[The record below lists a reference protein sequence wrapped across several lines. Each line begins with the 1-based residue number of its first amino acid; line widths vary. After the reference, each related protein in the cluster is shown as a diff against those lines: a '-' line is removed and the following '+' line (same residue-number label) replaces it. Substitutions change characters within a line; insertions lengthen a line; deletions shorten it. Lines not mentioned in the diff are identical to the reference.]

1 MNIFSDI
8 KMNVQLKVP
17 RKRKV
22 KDVIFVSIPTKKLK
36 LKLELVTDG
45 SDNENKKIDKE
56 PEDDLST
63 ILNDCDLDENIKIKQ
78 LNFIEDKNTLIIDAS
93 KSSNTATYQLSAESS
108 KVLVDNTQEQ
118 RFLKNLAKR
127 AAENSISKR
136 EIQRTLNSLFEIEL
150 DTRTEFDE
158 IEYDEI
164 KKDAYFE
171 KEMVHDKEFE
181 YDSNDEDLEEYDYQK
196 EEITWENF

>member
-1 MNIFSDI
+1 MT
-8 KMNVQLKVP
+8 MNVQLKVP

-36 LKLELVTDG
+36 LKLKLVADG
-45 SDNENKKIDKE
+45 SDNENKKIDKTF
-56 PEDDLST
+56 EDDLST
-63 ILNDCDLDENIKIKQ
+63 ILSDCDLDENIKIKQ
-78 LNFIEDKNTLIIDAS
+78 LSFIEDKNTLVIDAS

-108 KVLVDNTQEQ
+108 QVLVDNTQEQ
-118 RFLKNLAKR
+118 KFLKNLAKR
-127 AAENSISKR
+127 AAEDSISER
-136 EIQRTLNSLFEIEL
+136 EIQKTLNNLFEIDL

>member
-1 MNIFSDI
+1 MT
-8 KMNVQLKVP
+8 MNVQLKVP

-36 LKLELVTDG
+36 LKLELVADG
-45 SDNENKKIDKE
+45 SDNENKKIDKTL
-56 PEDDLST
+56 EDDLST
-63 ILNDCDLDENIKIKQ
+63 ILSDCDLDENIKIKQ
-78 LNFIEDKNTLIIDAS
+78 LSFIEDKNTLVIDAS

-108 KVLVDNTQEQ
+108 QVLVDNTQEQ
-118 RFLKNLAKR
+118 KFLKNLAKR
-127 AAENSISKR
+127 AAENSISER
-136 EIQRTLNSLFEIEL
+136 EIQKTLNNLFEIEL

>member
-1 MNIFSDI
+1 
-8 KMNVQLKVP
+8 MNVQLKVP

-36 LKLELVTDG
+36 LKLELVADG
-45 SDNENKKIDKE
+45 SDNENKKIDKTL
-56 PEDDLST
+56 EDDLST
-63 ILNDCDLDENIKIKQ
+63 ILSDCDLDENIKIKQ
-78 LNFIEDKNTLIIDAS
+78 LSFIEDKNTLVIDAS

-108 KVLVDNTQEQ
+108 QVLVDNTQEQ
-118 RFLKNLAKR
+118 KFLKNLAKR
-127 AAENSISKR
+127 AAENSISER
-136 EIQRTLNSLFEIEL
+136 EIQKTLNNLFEIEL

>member
-1 MNIFSDI
+1 
-8 KMNVQLKVP
+8 MNVQLKVP

-36 LKLELVTDG
+36 LKLELVADG
-45 SDNENKKIDKE
+45 SDNENKKIDKTF
-56 PEDDLST
+56 EDDLST
-63 ILNDCDLDENIKIKQ
+63 ILSDCDLDENIKIKQ
-78 LNFIEDKNTLIIDAS
+78 LSFIEDKNTLVIDAS

-108 KVLVDNTQEQ
+108 QVLVDNTQEQ
-118 RFLKNLAKR
+118 KFLKNLAKR
-127 AAENSISKR
+127 AAEDSISER
-136 EIQRTLNSLFEIEL
+136 EIQKTLNNLFEIDL

>member
-1 MNIFSDI
+1 MT
-8 KMNVQLKVP
+8 MNVQLKVP

-36 LKLELVTDG
+36 LKLELVADG
-45 SDNENKKIDKE
+45 SDNENKKIDKTF
-56 PEDDLST
+56 EDDLST
-63 ILNDCDLDENIKIKQ
+63 ILSDCDLDENIKIKQ
-78 LNFIEDKNTLIIDAS
+78 LSFIEDKNTLVIDAS

-108 KVLVDNTQEQ
+108 QVLVDNTQEQ
-118 RFLKNLAKR
+118 KFLKNLAKR
-127 AAENSISKR
+127 AAEDSISER
-136 EIQRTLNSLFEIEL
+136 EIQKTLNNLFEIDL